1 MRIVFIGASHWHLP
15 LYLEPA
21 LAMPGVT
28 IAGVADPNA
37 EVVDALK
44 AKLGCA
50 GDTDYRELCRRVK
63 PSVYFRPTAQPTS
76 DSPAKNR
83 MIHAMT
89 NLRTEHDPE
98 KHVLGPDR
106 GWVPVFGKDHAP

>member
-1 MRIVFIGASHWHLP
+1 MKIAFIGASHWHLP

-37 EVVDALK
+37 QVVDALK

-63 PSVYFRPTAQPTS
+63 PDFVIALGRHCDMPDAGALSHRREDSVRAGE
-76 DSPAKNR
+76 AVR
-83 MIHAMT
+83 A
-89 NLRTEHDPE
+89 
-98 KHVLGPDR
+98 
-106 GWVPVFGKDHAP
+106 